1 MRMPAASCQRLLKS
15 FHLISEGR
23 NSLFCFAKFL
33 FQRGDMVFPTSTM
46 QTLIVAN
53 PLQRVL
59 G

>member
-1 MRMPAASCQRLLKS
+1 MRLVAASSQRRLKS

-23 NSLFCFAKFL
+23 NSLFCFAELL
-33 FQRGDMVFPTSTM
+33 FQRSDMVFPTSTM
-46 QTLIVAN
+46 PTLILAN